1 MKKLL
6 IILLV
11 IVCVLGFT
19 ACLRL
24 PQHLPSAEAAFYEL
38 YPKDTAVD
46 IANDCE
52 RIELIST
59 VVDKYKAEYDVNWS
73 SSDDDIATISA
84 SEDGVVVILTPTKE
98 VKEFTL
104 TATISDNKG
113 NTINCTVT
121 YSLYECVHEK
131 GAKATCTTDQVCTK
145 CGKVLEEAKGHNP
158 GANPTCTEPQRCTD
172 CNKVLNSALGHS
184 CSDDGDCT
192 TAVTCSRC
200 GFVKTEAKAHV
211 SEDDGDCTTKVVC
224 SNDGCNVVIT
234 PANTHVSEDDG
245 DCTTEVVCS
254 NDGCNVVITS
264 ANTHVSEDDGDCT
277 TEVKC
282 TRPGCDAVVT
292 AAKSNHIDGN
302 YDGKCDYVI
311 CEQSVGERITVGKGE
326 FIETTEEYVVYFTG
340 YVGKF
345 AFYFGTDES
354 YAGDDIEVKMY
365 NGSVFQTIDNRYSFE
380 ISEGEVIAFK
390 LVGNVS
396 FAIFPVPTEN
406 TEYRLGFENSDK
418 IFYING
424 EYEWNVTGWLSTSLE
439 EQDAVKVSIEYAD
452 NNSNKYRLYFI
463 NDDGNK
469 VYKETFERLAPHHK
483 FVEEKIADTD
493 LARVGELLR
502 ELREVLED
510 TIEICQH

>member
-211 SEDDGDCTTKVVC
+211 SEDDGDCTTK
-224 SNDGCNVVIT
+224 
-234 PANTHVSEDDG
+234 
-245 DCTTEVVCS
+245 VVCS